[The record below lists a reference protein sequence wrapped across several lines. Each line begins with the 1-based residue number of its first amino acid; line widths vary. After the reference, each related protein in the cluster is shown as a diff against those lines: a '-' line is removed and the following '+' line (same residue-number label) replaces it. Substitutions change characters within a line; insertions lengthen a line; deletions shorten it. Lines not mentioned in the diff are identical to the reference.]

1 MVEGWRGVHG
11 KCLSKEP
18 SRRVRYDWGAPGT
31 VIPVGDRPIVG
42 DLAKDFAPTTS
53 VGELGT
59 DPEQAPGWG
68 FRMSASRLGTDSC
81 RSVEDLVGLP
91 LLFGDP
97 GWGQTLDFEHGV
109 RPC

>member
-1 MVEGWRGVHG
+1 MKCLG
-11 KCLSKEP
+11 KRLSKEP

-31 VIPVGDRPIVG
+31 VIPVGDRPHSRG
-42 DLAKDFAPTTS
+42 FGEGFAPATS

-59 DPEQAPGWG
+59 DPEQAPCWG

-81 RSVEDLVGLP
+81 RRVELVGLP